1 MTAENTYTV
10 TAPDMIVLIHG
21 LWVTENELPGYA
33 CLGLF
38 TNVLEKLSEKGYEQ
52 RSDRGFGPYTG
63 AKRGRE
69 GASQQPVG
77 LSCERFRELFG
88 QFL

>member
-1 MTAENTYTV
+1 VIHDALLRGLLVHTQERQQLQEDHMTAENTYKV

-38 TNVLEKLSEKGYEQ
+38 TNVLEGAFSEV
-52 RSDRGFGPYTG
+52 RP
-63 AKRGRE
+63 
-69 GASQQPVG
+69 
-77 LSCERFRELFG
+77 
-88 QFL
+88 